1 MAMSSRCLL
10 TRPVK
15 NEPNTIPNMMQHQ
28 FSSTMSPGFHTF
40 VLSSFMP
47 SPLARVICM
56 TSRECHYQAMI
67 LFISDC
73 LSRSETLTIGSL
85 DRTGIPA
92 AVVYAIGLVDL
103 SGELSDG
110 KEAI

>member
-1 MAMSSRCLL
+1 
-10 TRPVK
+10 
-15 NEPNTIPNMMQHQ
+15 MMQHH
-28 FSSTMSPGFHTF
+28 FRSTMSPGFHTF
-40 VLSSFMP
+40 VLISFMP
-47 SPLARVICM
+47 SPPAWNVCLILPEYPYRSVI
-56 TSRECHYQAMI
+56 SP
-67 LFISDC
+67 LSNC

-92 AVVYAIGLVDL
+92 AFVYAIGLVDL